1 MRFRMDAY
9 WRLAGELAGTS
20 IQTKIAGI
28 PVVIHLPSYA
38 TEVFRSR
45 ITPPQSFQVLPND
58 SDEPLHIQEMQW
70 GQLLC
75 FSMPEDKNCTFEVAE
90 LLVELHDP
98 TLQDEQIQAWVR
110 THFYSWFRHL
120 TDWVEFKG
128 KQVSSQRARLAQS
141 PVYDGITRWLPR
153 DDGYS
158 PPIRGIEVE
167 VNGGSSDP
175 LYGEPLSRE
184 QFLEC
189 LVLVEQGAAPKPFE
203 LLLNEARTS
212 FAMKHFRKAVIEA
225 CVVIEHHLLVAL
237 EADTGPEK
245 CGMRWLPHSAQTLN
259 QLIYSCGEH
268 EIAIP
273 TGLNKAF
280 GNKRNDAAHEDFP
293 VEEATAQ
300 MALLIAD
307 EITYGIQGFI

>member
-1 MRFRMDAY
+1 MDAY

-28 PVVIHLPSYA
+28 PVVIHLPSYV

-75 FSMPEDKNCTFEVAE
+75 FSMPEDKDCTFEVAE
-90 LLVELHDP
+90 LLVELHDAA
-98 TLQDEQIQAWVR
+98 LQDEQIQAWVR
-110 THFYSWFRHL
+110 THFYSWFSHL

-189 LVLVEQGAAPKPFE
+189 VVLVEQGAAPKPFE
-203 LLLNEARTS
+203 LLLNDARTS
-212 FAMKHFRKAVIEA
+212 YAIKQYRKAVLEA
-225 CVVIEHHLLVAL
+225 SVVVEHHLVRAL
-237 EADTGPEK
+237 DANTQPEICEK
-245 CGMRWLPHSAQTLN
+245 YRLPHSRQTLN
-259 QLIYSCGEH
+259 NLITACTNHGLPIPEH
-268 EIAIP
+268 L
-273 TGLNKAF
+273 TKGF
-280 GNKRNDAAHEDFP
+280 GGKRNDAAHKDLP
-293 VEEATAQ
+293 VGGATAE

-307 EITYGIQGFI
+307 ELTYGIQLSR